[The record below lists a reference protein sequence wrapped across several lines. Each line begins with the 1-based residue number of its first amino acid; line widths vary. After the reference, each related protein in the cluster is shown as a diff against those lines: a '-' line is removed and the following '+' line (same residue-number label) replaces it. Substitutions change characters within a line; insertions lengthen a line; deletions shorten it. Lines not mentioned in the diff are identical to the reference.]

1 MSNTQRSVMRKISKI
16 WMPLC
21 LKKIFRAPARPTF
34 VNSDKS
40 RQKHRKEPPV
50 PSLPS
55 ALCSVRTCDCIP
67 HVHVKFP
74 FSLRCRIVSAPAP
87 LPLIPTPN
95 NAFGSTVE
103 SMSGSGARRK
113 SIRRGVKKTCRWH
126 VFSLRSRRLCRRSIH
141 LIFEGTTSP
150 RHTIGAQCPFPHQSA
165 AATREQRR
173 FDNDATTRILRER
186 AAGSPDSVQR
196 AARREVKEPEVPSGV
211 FAYFC
216 HC

>member
-1 MSNTQRSVMRKISKI
+1 MSNTQRSVMREISKI

-40 RQKHRKEPPV
+40 RQKHRKEPPA

-103 SMSGSGARRK
+103 NVSGSGARGADDSSYVTISTVFCERVGYGIKFEGGTACRK
-113 SIRRGVKKTCRWH
+113 SRNPGFWLSFWVLLGQRPKVPRPRRDETP
-126 VFSLRSRRLCRRSIH
+126 LTRR
-141 LIFEGTTSP
+141 
-150 RHTIGAQCPFPHQSA
+150 
-165 AATREQRR
+165 
-173 FDNDATTRILRER
+173 
-186 AAGSPDSVQR
+186 
-196 AARREVKEPEVPSGV
+196 
-211 FAYFC
+211 
-216 HC
+216 

>member
-1 MSNTQRSVMRKISKI
+1 MSNTQRSVMREISKI

-141 LIFEGTTSP
+141 LGLHRTILNSLPQSRLRSPAPSQGGLGTV
-150 RHTIGAQCPFPHQSA
+150 HPF
-165 AATREQRR
+165 
-173 FDNDATTRILRER
+173 
-186 AAGSPDSVQR
+186 
-196 AARREVKEPEVPSGV
+196 
-211 FAYFC
+211 
-216 HC
+216 

>member
-1 MSNTQRSVMRKISKI
+1 MTLDSRMRTTCPMGTSYRPSTKDARNSASSAAARTAIHSAARRSAAVRGMVCLMGVPPFRIVVQSFILHRYSFSRNTSCSVLSHFCAEIGKQAVTTACRGG
-16 WMPLC
+16 
-21 LKKIFRAPARPTF
+21 FRAPARPTF

-40 RQKHRKEPPV
+40 RQKHRKEPPA

-113 SIRRGVKKTCRWH
+113 SIR
-126 VFSLRSRRLCRRSIH
+126 
-141 LIFEGTTSP
+141 
-150 RHTIGAQCPFPHQSA
+150 HTQRNQPCPASA
-165 AATREQRR
+165 W
-173 FDNDATTRILRER
+173 
-186 AAGSPDSVQR
+186 
-196 AARREVKEPEVPSGV
+196 
-211 FAYFC
+211 
-216 HC
+216 

>member
-1 MSNTQRSVMRKISKI
+1 MVMVFIGNLFLIKI
-16 WMPLC
+16 C
-21 LKKIFRAPARPTF
+21 RGVFRAPARPTF
-34 VNSDKS
+34 ANSGKS
-40 RQKHRKEPPV
+40 RQKHRKEPPA

-103 SMSGSGARRK
+103 SMSGSGAKRK

-141 LIFEGTTSP
+141 LDLHRKT
-150 RHTIGAQCPFPHQSA
+150 
-165 AATREQRR
+165 
-173 FDNDATTRILRER
+173 
-186 AAGSPDSVQR
+186 
-196 AARREVKEPEVPSGV
+196 
-211 FAYFC
+211 
-216 HC
+216 